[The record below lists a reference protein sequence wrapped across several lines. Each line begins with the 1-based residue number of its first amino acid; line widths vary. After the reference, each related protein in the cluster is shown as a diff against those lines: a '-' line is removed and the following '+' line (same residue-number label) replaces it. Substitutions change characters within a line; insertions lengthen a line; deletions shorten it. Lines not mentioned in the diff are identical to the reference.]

1 MKFNMGMLF
10 TLLLL
15 LLYFL
20 FGQIALKIKM
30 TKFID
35 IFKPNFTIWSRLRA
49 PIRYRVVIF

>member
-1 MKFNMGMLF
+1 MKFNVGMLF

-20 FGQIALKIKM
+20 FEPTALKIKM

-35 IFKPNFTIWSRLRA
+35 IFKPSFTIWSRLRV